1 MINEGNLS
9 ALLPLLVFMGFM
21 VAIGFWVCRQNA
33 GKNFVQTYFIGNH
46 DLGGFVLAMTTVAT
60 YSSVSSFV
68 GGPGMAWQIGFG
80 WVYMAVVQVTA
91 IFLVLGIFGKR
102 VAMLSRRFDAVTVV
116 DIIRERFQSDGL
128 AALSAFIIVLFFC
141 GTMTAQ
147 FVGGAKLF
155 ATVTGYSY
163 EMGLLLFGLV
173 VVLYTSIG
181 GFRAV
186 AITDTCCAVMMMIGI
201 ALLLYYVLDAG
212 GGYAAIMENI
222 HVNHPEML
230 EPLSGGHMPIG
241 LYLTQWI
248 LVGICT
254 IALPQSVVRGI
265 SYKDTKSLHKAMLI
279 GTVVVGFMNIGVNF
293 TGILAHGVLTGPLSS
308 YGGVDYIIPKTIVT
322 ALPPALVGFAII
334 GPLAASIS
342 TISGLL
348 IVASSALVKDVYL
361 HHKEKQGSKVSDKR
375 LRMLSTAATA
385 VIGVAVFVIALTPPS
400 LIWIINM
407 FAFGGLETAF
417 FWTLLLGLF
426 WKKANR
432 LGALLSMGGGT
443 LAYCL
448 TQGVGFKFMGLHQIV
463 IGITVSLAFFLL
475 GSYLGQPQE
484 ERVLRV
490 FFPERPDAKQRS
502 EEHEELKV
510 ECLLEGEQKYLKP

>member
-1 MINEGNLS
+1 MTNEGNLS

-21 VAIGFWVCRQNA
+21 VAIGFWVRRQNA

-128 AALSAFIIVLFFC
+128 ATLAAFIIVLFFC

-186 AITDTCCAVMMMIGI
+186 AITDTCCAIMMMIGI
-201 ALLLYYVLDAG
+201 ALLLYYVLEAG
-212 GGYAAIMENI
+212 RR
-222 HVNHPEML
+222 L
-230 EPLSGGHMPIG
+230 CGH
-241 LYLTQWI
+241 
-248 LVGICT
+248 
-254 IALPQSVVRGI
+254 
-265 SYKDTKSLHKAMLI
+265 
-279 GTVVVGFMNIGVNF
+279 
-293 TGILAHGVLTGPLSS
+293 HGEYP
-308 YGGVDYIIPKTIVT
+308 
-322 ALPPALVGFAII
+322 
-334 GPLAASIS
+334 
-342 TISGLL
+342 
-348 IVASSALVKDVYL
+348 
-361 HHKEKQGSKVSDKR
+361 
-375 LRMLSTAATA
+375 
-385 VIGVAVFVIALTPPS
+385 
-400 LIWIINM
+400 
-407 FAFGGLETAF
+407 
-417 FWTLLLGLF
+417 
-426 WKKANR
+426 
-432 LGALLSMGGGT
+432 
-443 LAYCL
+443 C
-448 TQGVGFKFMGLHQIV
+448 
-463 IGITVSLAFFLL
+463 
-475 GSYLGQPQE
+475 
-484 ERVLRV
+484 
-490 FFPERPDAKQRS
+490 
-502 EEHEELKV
+502 
-510 ECLLEGEQKYLKP
+510 